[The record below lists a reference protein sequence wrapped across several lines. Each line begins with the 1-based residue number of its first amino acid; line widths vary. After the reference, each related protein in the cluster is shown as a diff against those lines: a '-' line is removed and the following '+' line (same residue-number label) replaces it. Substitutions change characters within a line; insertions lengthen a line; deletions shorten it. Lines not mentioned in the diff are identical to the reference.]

1 MGLDFLCRMPCL
13 VCVVGMYPAIS
24 ESRTA
29 DYTKLFIALIDW
41 KKWARARA
49 DRKLYEK
56 TKKAGLALML
66 DEYDNG

>member
-1 MGLDFLCRMPCL
+1 
-13 VCVVGMYPAIS
+13 MYPAIS